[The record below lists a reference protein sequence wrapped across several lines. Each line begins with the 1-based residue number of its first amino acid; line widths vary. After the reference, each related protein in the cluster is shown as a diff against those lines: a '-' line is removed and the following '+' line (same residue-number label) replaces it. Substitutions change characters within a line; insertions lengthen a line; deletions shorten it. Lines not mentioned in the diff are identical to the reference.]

1 MSVYTEAIGDLHAFD
16 DFTHGGNAIN
26 VKKNQTTKP
35 RIYSWTRGSSVLS
48 GGKRKKIE
56 TMTMSTTT
64 HPQKVATEVTTGL
77 KKVLRVTFT
86 CPESIEFTEFDQ

>member
-1 MSVYTEAIGDLHAFD
+1 MSVYTEASGDLHAFD

-56 TMTMSTTT
+56 TMTMSAT
-64 HPQKVATEVTTGL
+64 HPTQKIATEVTTGL
-77 KKVLRVTFT
+77 KKVRCVTFA
-86 CPESIEFTEFDQ
+86 CPESTEYNGFDL

>member
-1 MSVYTEAIGDLHAFD
+1 MSVYTEASGDLHAFD

-26 VKKNQTTKP
+26 GKKNQTTKP
-35 RIYSWTRGSSVLS
+35 RIYSWTRGSS
-48 GGKRKKIE
+48 GYAGKRKKIE

-77 KKVLRVTFT
+77 KKVLHVTFT